1 MICLLMINT
10 STVKPILMKSDVCI
24 VASGSCLK
32 NSDLGEQI
40 DDFENVIRFGGSEVH
55 LETYKEDVGT
65 KTTELIHNSNYRAL
79 LNFKQRLKDTPKLYA
94 QIPKL
99 CLTHKGM
106 KRKRRLL
113 VETTLNEYKQ
123 INNGTIRYLKTTHKY
138 LNLLK
143 RNNCTLLQK
152 KASYTSGLC
161 LILDSLRT
169 YKNVYICGFDALRVE
184 MKNNYFTH
192 FYGGNAKFHRYGH
205 DVNSEANIIKELIE
219 KTGRLFELK

>member
-40 DDFENVIRFGGSEVH
+40 DDFENVIRFGGSEVY

-79 LNFKQRLKDTPKLYA
+79 LNFKQRLIDYAELYSE
-94 QIPKL
+94 IPNL
-99 CLTHKGM
+99 CITYKGL
-106 KRKRRLL
+106 KSKRRLL
-113 VETTLNEYKQ
+113 VEDIITEYKK

-138 LNLLK
+138 LNILK

-169 YKNVYICGFDALRVE
+169 YKNVYICGFDALQVE

-192 FYGGNAKFHRYGH
+192 FYGGNANFHRYGH
-205 DVNSEANIIKELIE
+205 DVNSEANTIKELIE
-219 KTGRLFELK
+219 KTERLFELK